1 MLINELLAKAHQ
13 KESLRK
19 VAYNHLVIQARHGS
33 GGWKYSYGRAL
44 AWLGSRLCKLG
55 NLLQE
60 RSGDVGTRTSYQ
72 VVKSS
77 FKV

>member
-1 MLINELLAKAHQ
+1 MLINELLAKVHQ
-13 KESLRK
+13 EESLRK
-19 VAYNHLVIQARHGS
+19 VAHYQLILQARHCS